1 MVDPRSIDA
10 ARRRSG
16 DPNLITKGTAG
27 FMDRHFAGNS
37 ADSIRAIARTAYSK
51 REAAVLRDA
60 IFELS
65 HFRTTSE
72 ARRLLQELGPLL
84 GELEQQGTAPHGR
97 DEEFQPPGAWLSRVQ
112 EIAREHGGNH
122 SIGPRSVYLVLLRG
136 PRHPDGFGVYV
147 GETGLTPEQRFWNH
161 KNGHK
166 SSKHVR
172 KYGVRLLRPLFDHL
186 QGLSREDAKRIEKE
200 LAKALAD
207 AGFWVEGGR

>member
-1 MVDPRSIDA
+1 ME
-10 ARRRSG
+10 
-16 DPNLITKGTAG
+16 
-27 FMDRHFAGNS
+27 RHFAGNS
-37 ADSIRAIARTAYSK
+37 ADSIRAIARAAYGK

-84 GELEQQGTAPHGR
+84 GELEQQATTPHDR
-97 DEEFQPPGAWLSRVQ
+97 DEGLQPPEAWLSRVQ
-112 EIAREHGGNH
+112 EIAREHGGNYAT
-122 SIGPRSVYLVLLRG
+122 GPRSVYLVLLRG
-136 PRHPDGFGVYV
+136 HRHPDGFGVYV
-147 GETGLTPEQRFWNH
+147 GETGLAPEQRFWNH

-172 KYGVRLLRPLFDHL
+172 KSGVRLLRPFFDHL
-186 QGLSREDAKRIEKE
+186 EGLSPEDAKCTERE
-200 LAKALAD
+200 LAKALAG